1 MLTVLLC
8 AWGTPFTHAET
19 QRYFVKTAG
28 KRKND
33 GTTWEKA
40 TKLDYIL
47 QNGISNDVEVI
58 IYVMAGTYVLN
69 ATLPLKK
76 CVKLYGGYPE
86 GLEGT
91 DVTSRDWKAN
101 PTILNRNAGYSG
113 FDIVASSGGATSSDT
128 CIDGFIIL
136 CGNNDYGI
144 GMRNDNSSPLVKN
157 CVFKNNINNV
167 TPREGGGMYNDQ
179 ASPWVENCTF
189 QDNSAECGGGVYNK
203 NSDPTFINCAFVGNK
218 AMGGQIQVNG
228 GGGIYNKRSAP
239 TIRYCTFTSNDVPNS
254 VGGGVCNA
262 LGSSP
267 QIENCAF
274 SGNIS
279 TRENGGGAVYNDQY
293 STPMISNCVLL
304 NVTNVPSL
312 LYSVSNAPIL
322 KGTILA
328 GSGALIHSGV
338 VDNQVAE
345 GYILVSE
352 DTGLARKE
360 AEVYGVRHVY
370 YEPQPDSPAYGYGL
384 KAYPVDGR
392 WEELSE
398 DVEPPEIPDIPVPD
412 HSPIQI
418 PDPGIAPPPLPVEP
432 VGVPAPIYSDDVTP
446 DSGSDSGTISDPD
459 SGSESE
465 DVPEDPGEEKGDG
478 DGEPPI
484 DPAGGTCDAGMG
496 TWSLGLLG
504 ILPPLIPHKV
514 KS

>member
-1 MLTVLLC
+1 M
-8 AWGTPFTHAET
+8 
-19 QRYFVKTAG
+19 
-28 KRKND
+28 
-33 GTTWEKA
+33 TWENA
-40 TKLDYIL
+40 ANLDSLLKNINL
-47 QNGISNDVEVI
+47 ALGDEVI
-58 IYVMAGTYVLN
+58 IHAMEGMYMPKTSG
-69 ATLPLKK
+69 PFILKK
-76 CVKLYGGYPE
+76 GVKLYGGYPE
-86 GLEGT
+86 GLAGT
-91 DVTSRDWKAN
+91 DVESRDWKAN
-101 PTILNRNAGYSG
+101 PTILKRNAGYSG

-279 TRENGGGAVYNDQY
+279 TRENGGGAVYNDED
-293 STPMISNCVLL
+293 SRPTILNCALV
-304 NVTNVPSL
+304 NDIDNVPSL
-312 LYSVSNAPIL
+312 LSSEGAAPVLID
-322 KGTILA
+322 TILA

-465 DVPEDPGEEKGDG
+465 DVPEDPGEEECDG

-484 DPAGGTCDAGMG
+484 DPADPAGGTCDAGMG